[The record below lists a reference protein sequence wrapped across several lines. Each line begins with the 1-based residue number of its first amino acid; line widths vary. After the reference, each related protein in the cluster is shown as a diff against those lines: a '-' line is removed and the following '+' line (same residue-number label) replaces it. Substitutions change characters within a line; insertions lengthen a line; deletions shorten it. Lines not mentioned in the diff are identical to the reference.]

1 MRYDNSLVQN
11 ELKREQMEVIFDRV
25 PWFVNLLMFLKE
37 AKVKHRLN
45 VTDAIIK
52 TGTPIRV
59 GILKSFYDISEFD
72 FVDKSIMKHLIG
84 VKPSVVDIEEIITK
98 SLNEGFISKEQ
109 MNRTSIDFSIAVAHF
124 GIARINYAKS
134 DTNLILNIR
143 YLDYMIPD
151 FNMVDYPN
159 YYVDFISS
167 IPYTKEIK
175 LKDRV
180 LLHRTVGKHG
190 LIIHAGPTSSGK
202 TTAIASEIGYIASN
216 INGLIITYEEPIEYR
231 FITELNVLQ
240 FEVDRDIKREE
251 IKRHALRNNPSVIVW
266 GEIREANELKD
277 VLDIATRGH
286 LVITTMHAGNV
297 YEVLKFASS
306 VLSDAEIG
314 NFASLMQAIV
324 VHRLIVN
331 SAGIPVTLFEI
342 LTNNKKLSS
351 LLLDMRDPLRLKGV
365 YNMMYDATKGE
376 KIEGFSSFEEFAL
389 LRKQQGKLNAEEY
402 MQFVKSLKYALI
414 GP

>member
-11 ELKREQMEVIFDRV
+11 ELKKEQMEVIFDRV
-25 PWFVNLLMFLKE
+25 PWFVYLLMFLKE
-37 AKVKHRLN
+37 AKVKHNLN

-52 TGTPIRV
+52 SGTPIRV
-59 GILKSFYDISEFD
+59 GVLKSFYDISEFD
-72 FVDKSIMKHLIG
+72 FVNKSIMEHLIG
-84 VKPSVVDIEEIITK
+84 VKPSVSDIEEIISK
-98 SLNEGFISKEQ
+98 SLSEGFISKDQ
-109 MNRTSIDFSIAVAHF
+109 INRSSIDFSIAVAHF
-124 GIARINYAKS
+124 GVARINYARS
-134 DTNLILNIR
+134 DTSLILNIR
-143 YLDYMIPD
+143 YLDYMVPD
-151 FNMVDYPN
+151 FDVVDYPN

-167 IPYTKEIK
+167 IPQTKEIK
-175 LKDRV
+175 LNERS
-180 LLHRTVGKHG
+180 LLHRTVGKNG
-190 LIIHAGPTSSGK
+190 LIIHAGPTGSGK

-216 INGLIITYEEPIEYR
+216 INGLVITYEEPIEYR

-251 IKRHALRNNPSVIVW
+251 VKRHALRNNPSVIVW
-266 GEIREANELKD
+266 GEIREASEFRD

-306 VLSDAEIG
+306 VLSEAEIG

-324 VHRLIVN
+324 VHRLLIN
-331 SAGIPVTLFEI
+331 STGRPVTLFEI

-351 LLLDMRDPLRLKGV
+351 LLLDMRDPLKLKGI

-376 KIEGFSSFEEFAL
+376 KIEGFVSFEEFAL
-389 LRKQQGKLNAEEY
+389 FRKQQGKLNADEY
-402 MQFVKSLKYALI
+402 MQFVKSLKYTLV
-414 GP
+414 G